1 MIVEQGFAVLRSRSD
16 EAPDLFQGESRILCA
31 SHRCGAA
38 EVLGTIPTVPKGVS
52 HGFQNPLILPVPQN
66 VCCDSGLTGRITD
79 PFALRST

>member
-16 EAPDLFQGESRILCA
+16 EAPDLFQGEPRLLRA
-31 SHRCGAA
+31 SHRCGPA
-38 EVLGTIPTVPKGVS
+38 EFFRAIPTVPKGVS